1 MATKDT
7 KRDTGSVI
15 PNPFGD
21 ITTMLEQFKV
31 PGIDMTS
38 FIDSR
43 RKDVEALVE
52 ANKASYEA
60 MQELARTET
69 EMLTQA
75 MQSIQESAK
84 GLSSGQAGVPDAT
97 KQAEVVRAAWAKMLA
112 DMTSLAEMAHK
123 AQADSLARL
132 TARAQENM
140 EEFQQMLRPK

>member
-1 MATKDT
+1 MAKDT
-7 KRDTGSVI
+7 KSDTGTVI
-15 PNPFGD
+15 SNPFGD

-60 MQELARTET
+60 MQELARTQT

-84 GLSSGQAGVPDAT
+84 GLSSGQAGVPDA

>member
-1 MATKDT
+1 MVKDT
-7 KRDTGSVI
+7 KTDPG
-15 PNPFGD
+15 PMNFNPFGD
-21 ITTMLEQFKV
+21 LTGMLEQFKV
-31 PGIDMTS
+31 PGVDMSS
-38 FIDSR
+38 FVDAR

-52 ANKASYEA
+52 ANKGAYEA
-60 MQELARTET
+60 MQAMVRTQT

-84 GLSSGQAGVPDAT
+84 GLTSGQGGVPDPT

-140 EEFQQMLRPK
+140 QEFQQMLRPK

>member
-1 MATKDT
+1 M
-7 KRDTGSVI
+7 V
-15 PNPFGD
+15 
-21 ITTMLEQFKV
+21 
-31 PGIDMTS
+31 
-38 FIDSR
+38 
-43 RKDVEALVE
+43 
-52 ANKASYEA
+52 
-60 MQELARTET
+60 RTQT

-84 GLSSGQAGVPDAT
+84 ALSSGQAGVPDAT

-132 TARAQENM
+132 TARAQANM

>member
-1 MATKDT
+1 MAKDT
-7 KRDTGSVI
+7 KVDTSTVSS
-15 PNPFGD
+15 NPFGNL
-21 ITTMLEQFKV
+21 TAMLEQFKV
-31 PGIDMTS
+31 PGIDMS
-38 FIDSR
+38 SIVDAR

-52 ANKASYEA
+52 ANKAAYEA
-60 MQELARTET
+60 MQVLARTQT

>member
-1 MATKDT
+1 MATDT
-7 KRDTGSVI
+7 KRDTGTVI

-21 ITTMLEQFKV
+21 ITTMLEQFKI
-31 PGIDMTS
+31 PGIDMTT
-38 FIDSR
+38 FVDAR

-60 MQELARTET
+60 MQGLARTQT

-75 MQSIQESAK
+75 MQSIQESTK
-84 GLSSGQAGVPDAT
+84 GLASGQGGMPDAT
-97 KQAEVVRAAWAKMLA
+97 KQAEAVRVAWAKMLS

-123 AQADSLARL
+123 AQADVLARL
-132 TARAQENM
+132 TAKAQENM